1 MIRQDYKRPL
11 AAPGE
16 TLTWTQ
22 RGVVAAGILGMIL
35 AVAIV
40 SGGWGWV
47 VMWLVG

>member
-1 MIRQDYKRPL
+1 MIRQDYKYPL
-11 AAPGE
+11 AAPQE
-16 TLTWTQ
+16 HLTWGQ
-22 RGVVAAGILGMIL
+22 RFVVAAAILGMIL